1 MRRAAR
7 LRYLSCA
14 QGDDQN
20 PKAESF
26 ISMQELLANMTF
38 NPGAHARERRRHPR
52 IDEALPVKVS
62 GVDEDGQTFEAAT
75 VIDNISAGGLYMR
88 LARCLA
94 PGTQLFVT
102 VRFTADPSSEAPPLR
117 LFATGE
123 ILRAAMLPDGTCG
136 VALMFT
142 SSEIL

>member
-1 MRRAAR
+1 
-7 LRYLSCA
+7 
-14 QGDDQN
+14 
-20 PKAESF
+20 
-26 ISMQELLANMTF
+26 MQELLANMTF
-38 NPGAHARERRRHPR
+38 NPATHAGERRRHPR

-75 VIDNISAGGLYMR
+75 IIDNISAGGLHMR

-102 VRFTADPSSEAPPLR
+102 IRFTANPSSDAPPIR

-136 VALMFT
+136 VALALTEHLF
-142 SSEIL
+142 EE